1 MIASS
6 LNSYL
11 IALLPIPIE
20 NFSLVQETM
29 KSRKPMGHRRFKFW
43 NRYLFPVLLVMGK
56 QWTFLGGLRSDI
68 SIFGSFK
75 LKLPIANPNKEVR
88 ICTDP
93 ILQSIF
99 EEADDDDDPGL
110 DMEEFRVAMRRAMG
124 PHLSDDEI
132 DAIFMKV

>member
-1 MIASS
+1 
-6 LNSYL
+6 
-11 IALLPIPIE
+11 
-20 NFSLVQETM
+20 
-29 KSRKPMGHRRFKFW
+29 MGHRRFKFW
-43 NRYLFPVLLVMGK
+43 NRYFFPVLLVMGK
-56 QWTFLGGLRSDI
+56 HWTFLGGLRSNI

-75 LKLPIANPNKEVR
+75 LKLLIANPNKEVR
-88 ICTDP
+88 VCTDP

-132 DAIFMKV
+132 DAIFMKVTTLLYSAFIDSNIKWNISDVPKFDLHGLNS